1 MSIHGDE
8 AYNNFMK
15 GYNCAQSVALAYA
28 EEMHLTPEQALTM
41 SAGFGGGVGRLREV
55 CGAFSGIVL
64 VLGALYGSPDPSQKT
79 ALYTE
84 VQALA
89 ERYRTENGGGSIVCR
104 ELLGLDNAEL
114 VFTDAALHAIAKKTI
129 ERKSGARG
137 LRSVVEELLIPIM
150 YDIPSDPTIIRVT
163 IDEDTVNGGKPQLDY
178 GAVRKRF
185 CIPAKEE
192 ESCPIFAWLCCS
204 FTPET
209 HGRKRRKLVWMPA
222 IVPNPWGRTW
232 LCFRKCGAQDI
243 RFRRRKHCSGQAL
256 CRSGIP
262 FWGLLPPA
270 PGSWRWP

>member
-104 ELLGLDNAEL
+104 ELLGLKKAEGSPIASPRTPEYYKKRPCPEL
-114 VFTDAALHAIAKKTI
+114 VRLAANILDDYIA
-129 ERKSGARG
+129 AHP
-137 LRSVVEELLIPIM
+137 L
-150 YDIPSDPTIIRVT
+150 
-163 IDEDTVNGGKPQLDY
+163 
-178 GAVRKRF
+178 
-185 CIPAKEE
+185 
-192 ESCPIFAWLCCS
+192 
-204 FTPET
+204 PE
-209 HGRKRRKLVWMPA
+209 HK
-222 IVPNPWGRTW
+222 
-232 LCFRKCGAQDI
+232 
-243 RFRRRKHCSGQAL
+243 
-256 CRSGIP
+256 
-262 FWGLLPPA
+262 
-270 PGSWRWP
+270 

>member
-89 ERYRTENGGGSIVCR
+89 ERYRTENGDGSIVCR
-104 ELLGLDNAEL
+104 ELLGLKKAEGSPVASPRTPEYYKKRPCPEL
-114 VFTDAALHAIAKKTI
+114 VRLAANILDDYIA
-129 ERKSGARG
+129 AHP
-137 LRSVVEELLIPIM
+137 L
-150 YDIPSDPTIIRVT
+150 
-163 IDEDTVNGGKPQLDY
+163 
-178 GAVRKRF
+178 
-185 CIPAKEE
+185 
-192 ESCPIFAWLCCS
+192 
-204 FTPET
+204 PE
-209 HGRKRRKLVWMPA
+209 HK
-222 IVPNPWGRTW
+222 
-232 LCFRKCGAQDI
+232 
-243 RFRRRKHCSGQAL
+243 
-256 CRSGIP
+256 
-262 FWGLLPPA
+262 
-270 PGSWRWP
+270 